1 MKILKQSIKMPVVN
15 ECHTPQ
21 HQILINQS
29 ILKTLKDDV
38 NVLKQE
44 IKELKNM
51 IVYLKNYTENKKK
64 IEDSR
69 WFR

>member
-1 MKILKQSIKMPVVN
+1 MKILKTAINMPVVD
-15 ECHTPQ
+15 ERHTPQ

-44 IKELKNM
+44 IKELTNM

>member
-1 MKILKQSIKMPVVN
+1 MKILKQSVKMPVVD
-15 ECHTPQ
+15 ERHTPQ

-44 IKELKNM
+44 IKELKDM

>member
-1 MKILKQSIKMPVVN
+1 MKILKTAINMPVVD
-15 ECHTPQ
+15 ERHTPQ

-44 IKELKNM
+44 IKELKDM